1 MLFISGSG
9 KVLITHLNTLGTGL
23 LEKYEGKVKKS
34 WCTLFN
40 FGPFFRYIS
49 VMTQE
54 EFTHIAGEMR
64 TKAVTVAQRFGY
76 ASDDAEDVAQ
86 DVMLKLWCL
95 HEKIDDA
102 ARLKASVAITTKHV
116 CIDRWRTT
124 HLNADVDSATPLID
138 EHSLYDQLE
147 YAELEQWMNEQID
160 RLPTTSRIVLTMR
173 QLEHRELSEIADILG
188 IRQASV
194 STLLARARRELITK
208 LKRRNE
214 L

>member
-1 MLFISGSG
+1 M
-9 KVLITHLNTLGTGL
+9 
-23 LEKYEGKVKKS
+23 
-34 WCTLFN
+34 FN

-54 EFTHIAGEMR
+54 EFTHIAGDMR

-124 HLNADVDSATPLID
+124 HQHLKIDNAMSIVDEDTL
-138 EHSLYDQLE
+138 HDQQE
-147 YAELEQWMNEQID
+147 YEELEKWLDEQIGS
-160 RLPTTSRIVLTMR
+160 LPSTSGMVLRMR

-188 IRQASV
+188 IRQTSV
-194 STLLARARRELITK
+194 STLLSRARHELINK
-208 LKRRNE
+208 LKRRNNNE
-214 L
+214 KTE